1 MMTIEPEIL
10 RGQKDVVV
18 SSVKKGLKPLVLE
31 KSNLS
36 TASKVSNAGAAASQ
50 SRLKASSSFNMSPTS
65 EALPES
71 TTDFPSKDSFS
82 PSEELADTS
91 LESSFQEQTESK
103 ENSKP
108 NLNSRKRP
116 TGTTI
121 LGKHLVAEK
130 ERRDEDREIRR
141 QEMEQRKEERKD
153 EKKRRL
159 DEIERQQ
166 AVRQQQHAEKMEV
179 ERSKV
184 KFIAPN
190 ICTHK
195 KYGGTETQT
204 VKIVTLVTSSND
216 GLHTGQLGF
225 QLQKEPNTSFSHSSD
240 LLPNFSFRLGKVFYY

>member
-1 MMTIEPEIL
+1 MKKRLIDAKANNKTTGCVLQEVPFEAEFEKIIAHDDSIEPEIL

-71 TTDFPSKDSFS
+71 TTDFPSQDSFS

-91 LESSFQEQTESK
+91 LESSFQKQTESK

-141 QEMEQRKEERKD
+141 QEMEQRKEERKE

-166 AVRQQQHAEKMEV
+166 AVKQQQHAEKMEV

-184 KFIAPN
+184 KFIEQYLEFL
-190 ICTHK
+190 CQRK
-195 KYGGTETQT
+195 
-204 VKIVTLVTSSND
+204 
-216 GLHTGQLGF
+216 
-225 QLQKEPNTSFSHSSD
+225 
-240 LLPNFSFRLGKVFYY
+240 

>member
-1 MMTIEPEIL
+1 MKKRLIDAKANNKTTGCVLQEVPFEAEFEKIIAHDDYRAGDFARTE
-10 RGQKDVVV
+10 RCGCQFR
-18 SSVKKGLKPLVLE
+18 KKGLKPLVLE

-71 TTDFPSKDSFS
+71 TTDFPSQDSFS

-166 AVRQQQHAEKMEV
+166 AVKQQQHAEKMEV

-184 KFIAPN
+184 KFIEQYLEFL
-190 ICTHK
+190 CQRK
-195 KYGGTETQT
+195 
-204 VKIVTLVTSSND
+204 
-216 GLHTGQLGF
+216 
-225 QLQKEPNTSFSHSSD
+225 
-240 LLPNFSFRLGKVFYY
+240 